1 MFGDNIVKQNNYCL
15 INNAIETDKYSYNEN
30 IRMKTRLDLKI
41 SDKIVITNVG
51 RFHFQKNH
59 SFLVNVFSEFYK
71 KYPTSV
77 LLLIGDGELMEEVK
91 IRLKSLV

>member
-51 RFHFQKNH
+51 RFHFQKII
-59 SFLVNVFSEFYK
+59 SF
-71 KYPTSV
+71 
-77 LLLIGDGELMEEVK
+77 
-91 IRLKSLV
+91 